1 MKLLVKCA
9 HVVDP
14 INNIDDVRN
23 IVIDGNRIESLETG
37 EVSETLF
44 DKVIDAAGLHAFPGL
59 IDMHVHLREPG
70 FEEKETIESGTR
82 AAAAGGFTTVAAM
95 PNTEPAID
103 NSAHVEYVRSRAR
116 HYGFCNVEVVG
127 AITKRREGREL
138 SEIGDLVQAGV
149 VAISDDGNTVVN
161 SEIMRR
167 AMEYLRMYDIPA
179 IVHCEDESLS
189 RDGVMNEGFNST
201 RLGLKGMPRLA
212 EETIVARDVIM
223 AEKLGARLH
232 VAHVSTRGAVEII
245 RRAKERGARVT
256 CEATPHH
263 FSLTDDLIESYDANF
278 KMNPPLRTHDDV
290 LAILEGLRDGTIDA
304 IASDHAPHTVED
316 KDVEFDYAP
325 FGVIGLETTLT
336 VSLTNLVSKNILPLP
351 ELIRKLSANPAK
363 ILGLTG
369 RGHLSKGAIADVT
382 LVDLNCERTIR
393 SSEFESKARNTPFE
407 GFRGVG
413 VVRFVINS
421 GRVVYDGQIVRA

>member
-149 VAISDDGNTVVN
+149 VAISDDGNTVAN

-245 RRAKERGARVT
+245 RRAKERARVT

-278 KMNPPLRTHDDV
+278 KMYPPLRTHDDV

-369 RGHLSKGAIADVT
+369 RGHLSRC
-382 LVDLNCERTIR
+382 N
-393 SSEFESKARNTPFE
+393 
-407 GFRGVG
+407 RGCHT
-413 VVRFVINS
+413 
-421 GRVVYDGQIVRA
+421 GRPEL